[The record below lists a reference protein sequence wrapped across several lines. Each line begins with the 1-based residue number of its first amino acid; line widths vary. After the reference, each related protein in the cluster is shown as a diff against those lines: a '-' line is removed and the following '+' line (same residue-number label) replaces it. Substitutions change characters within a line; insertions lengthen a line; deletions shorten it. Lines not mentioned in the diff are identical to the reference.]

1 VEGDDAQEANR
12 ERYAHDRPDGRS
24 HRERRWRRPSNRS
37 RSISTPRLSGA
48 ATAVKPTETMID
60 AAHGAV
66 WFDAEWA
73 INNRRDFK
81 KAVRAM
87 VEAAMKEGTGGR

>member
-1 VEGDDAQEANR
+1 
-12 ERYAHDRPDGRS
+12 
-24 HRERRWRRPSNRS
+24 
-37 RSISTPRLSGA
+37 
-48 ATAVKPTETMID
+48 MID